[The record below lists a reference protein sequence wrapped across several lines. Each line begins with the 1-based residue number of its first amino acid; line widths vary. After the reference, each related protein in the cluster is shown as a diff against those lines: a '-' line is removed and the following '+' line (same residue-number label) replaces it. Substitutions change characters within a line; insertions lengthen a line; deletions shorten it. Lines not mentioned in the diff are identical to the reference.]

1 MLLKNYMKELKEAR
15 KEVVSCMKDAR
26 IWDENVSFVPE
37 GCDKFDDDSDDCADM
52 DSECDELG
60 I

>member
-1 MLLKNYMKELKEAR
+1 MKELKEAR
-15 KEVVSCMKDAR
+15 KKVVSCMKDAR